1 MLDRRW
7 CISMPATQRHVLVL
21 EFNQH
26 DEWKVNTH
34 LTVVEPAILK
44 AVEGVEQRHVEEA
57 NHLSNGIDGKKTN
70 YHTLKDRKGNTQ
82 FTSPGMFGDVL
93 ELLVSQHSHR
103 CLLFHFC
110 TLWAVLAIHV

>member
-1 MLDRRW
+1 
-7 CISMPATQRHVLVL
+7 MPATQRHVLVL
-21 EFNQH
+21 EFSQR

-70 YHTLKDRKGNTQ
+70 YHTLKDHKETHRNVQRRVGGTGESAFTQ
-82 FTSPGMFGDVL
+82 MSSFSVL
-93 ELLVSQHSHR
+93 
-103 CLLFHFC
+103 C
-110 TLWAVLAIHV
+110 TLSCFGHSRMKTFRRWLLRLL